1 MKISPHLILVFHFA
15 LIIIFNL
22 MSIFTYHQS
31 LYWVWISNIGI
42 GIGCGS
48 VYPTIYSF
56 LQQNFQIDNKKTAIL
71 LCIGGVV
78 GAVTPYVVGL
88 FIEDTPL
95 VLMYVNV
102 VSVVICLALL
112 LLIKFIVA
120 KFSRIV
126 PIQLVMTAPDDNDNF
141 NN

>member
-1 MKISPHLILVFHFA
+1 MKISPHLILLFHFI
-15 LIIIFNL
+15 LIIIFNVV
-22 MSIFTYHQS
+22 SIVTYHQP

-71 LCIGGVV
+71 LCIGGIV

-95 VLMYVNV
+95 ILMYVNIT
-102 VSVVICLALL
+102 SIIICLILL
-112 LLIKFIVA
+112 LLIKFLVIR
-120 KFSRIV
+120 FTRIV
-126 PIQLVMTAPDDNDNF
+126 PIQLVMGVTELD
-141 NN
+141 